1 MSILPHALPAGVSRQ
16 LGESVAKT
24 GLSPNA
30 LTIIGLLG
38 SGGAAA
44 LAAYGQFWEA
54 GLVLL
59 ASGAFDMLDGAVAR
73 ATNRATRGGAIL
85 DAVVDRV
92 ADFSILIGLLVWFSS
107 PAHFDREI
115 VLLLGVAIAGAAL
128 VPYTRSKAAEFGVH
142 LRQGLGTRAER
153 VVILSIGLF
162 TEELTVVLWLLAVLT
177 FLTALQRLTVALWA
191 VRLEDR
197 AREVGDAPEI
207 ATTSPHAEATTPSRT
222 EAPAA
227 PRVEPPAA
235 PRAAPAEAAAEPAP
249 EPAVAAPPDEPERD
263 AWGFE
268 VRRIKKPN
276 KESEQRGSRGVT
288 LPRIRRKRRG

>member
-1 MSILPHALPAGVSRQ
+1 MRLPTSILPHTVPEGISR
-16 LGESVAKT
+16 LVGSTVAKT
-24 GLSPNA
+24 RVSPNA

-38 SGGAAA
+38 NGVAAA
-44 LAAYGQFWEA
+44 LAAYGHFWEA
-54 GLVLL
+54 GIVLL

-115 VLLLGVAIAGAAL
+115 VILVGIAIAGAAL
-128 VPYTRSKAAEFGVH
+128 VPYTRAKAAEFGVQM
-142 LRQGLGTRAER
+142 RQGLGTRAER

-177 FLTALQRLTVALWA
+177 LMTALQRLAVALWA
-191 VRLEDR
+191 VRQEDLDDLIP
-197 AREVGDAPEI
+197 EAPEI
-207 ATTSPHAEATTPSRT
+207 EQSQPQPLPATKKPPKNPSKGAAKKTLADLKEEAQS
-222 EAPAA
+222 
-227 PRVEPPAA
+227 
-235 PRAAPAEAAAEPAP
+235 
-249 EPAVAAPPDEPERD
+249 DEPERD

-268 VRRIKKPN
+268 VRQISKPS
-276 KESEQRGSRGVT
+276 KASEEQGSRGVS
-288 LPRIRRKRRG
+288 LPRIRWNPRD

>member
-1 MSILPHALPAGVSRQ
+1 VRLPTSILPHTVPEGVSH
-16 LGESVAKT
+16 LVGVTVAKT
-24 GLSPNA
+24 RVSPNA

-38 SGGAAA
+38 NGVAAA
-44 LAAYGQFWEA
+44 LAAYGHFWEA
-54 GLVLL
+54 GIVLL

-115 VLLLGVAIAGAAL
+115 VILAGVAIAGAAL
-128 VPYTRSKAAEFGVH
+128 VPYTRAKAAEFGVQ

-177 FLTALQRLTVALWA
+177 FMTALQRLAVALWA
-191 VRLEDR
+191 VRQEDL
-197 AREVGDAPEI
+197 GDVIPEAPEI
-207 ATTSPHAEATTPSRT
+207 EQSQPQPLPATKNPSKGAAKKTLADLREEAQS
-222 EAPAA
+222 
-227 PRVEPPAA
+227 
-235 PRAAPAEAAAEPAP
+235 
-249 EPAVAAPPDEPERD
+249 DEPERD

-268 VRRIKKPN
+268 VRQIGKPS
-276 KESEQRGSRGVT
+276 KASEERGSRGVS
-288 LPRIRRKRRG
+288 LPRIRRNPRD

>member
-1 MSILPHALPAGVSRQ
+1 MSILPHTLPDGVSQQ
-16 LGESVAKT
+16 LGATVAKT
-24 GLSPNA
+24 RVSPNA

-38 SGGAAA
+38 NGGAAA
-44 LAAYGQFWEA
+44 LAAYGHFWEA
-54 GLVLL
+54 GVMLL

-92 ADFSILIGLLVWFSS
+92 ADFSILLGLLVWFSS

-115 VLLLGVAIAGAAL
+115 VILLGVAIAGAAL

-177 FLTALQRLTVALWA
+177 FLTALQRLAVALWA
-191 VRLEDR
+191 VQREDR
-197 AREVGDAPEI
+197 GAGVSEAPEI
-207 ATTSPHAEATTPSRT
+207 ATPR
-222 EAPAA
+222 
-227 PRVEPPAA
+227 PRVETQAA
-235 PRAAPAEAAAEPAP
+235 PRAEPAEAAQ
-249 EPAVAAPPDEPERD
+249 PDEPERD

-268 VRRIKKPN
+268 VRRIAKPN
-276 KESEQRGSRGVT
+276 KESEKRGSRGVG
-288 LPRIRRKRRG
+288 LPRIRRKPQG